1 MCSPYDKDPPMPF
14 SHMQAA
20 NIIEQAAKAAQ
31 DDSQQALELLQ
42 AAVSGGAEVPG
53 SLQGLLRK

>member
-1 MCSPYDKDPPMPF
+1 MPF